1 MSAIDKEKIFV
12 ELRQYHTDAF
22 PDKLSSKDM
31 DSIRKEFIDLED
43 NIVNMLL
50 NLVNGKVGYVD
61 FQDELA
67 AFQKKVKVSKNTD
80 PAETKDRV
88 FFSNK
93 IEHLNQIL
101 DIARASIFRLKIPRV
116 PKSTVVT
123 SNK

>member
-1 MSAIDKEKIFV
+1 MDKEKIFV

-22 PDKLSSKDM
+22 DDKLSTKEM
-31 DSIRKEFIDLED
+31 DSLREEFVELED
-43 NIVNMLL
+43 NIVTMLL

-61 FQDELA
+61 FQKELA
-67 AFQKKVKVSKNTD
+67 VFQKKVKVSKTTD
-80 PAETKDRV
+80 PAETKNRV

-116 PKSTVVT
+116 AKSAVVAT
-123 SNK
+123 K

>member
-22 PDKLSSKDM
+22 PDKLSTKEM
-31 DSIRKEFIDLED
+31 DSLREDFVELED
-43 NIVNMLL
+43 NIVTMLL

-61 FQDELA
+61 FQKELA
-67 AFQKKVKVSKNTD
+67 DFQKKVKVSKTTD
-80 PAETKDRV
+80 PAETKNRV
-88 FFSNK
+88 FFASK

-116 PKSTVVT
+116 AKNTAIVS
-123 SNK
+123 K